1 MTTISED
8 IKKLLGGSNED
19 KLEVI
24 ERRTKERLRVILGVR
39 EIPDQF
45 EHISYEVTLK
55 RFNRIG
61 NEGMASY
68 SQEGLSMTF
77 PESDFAEYQGEIEAW
92 LNSQE
97 DEGELKRG
105 RFRLY

>member
-1 MTTISED
+1 MSIAD
-8 IKKLLGGSNED
+8 DVKKLLSGSIDD

-24 ERRTKERLRVILGVR
+24 ERRTKERLSAILDVDSVPNGL
-39 EIPDQF
+39 

-61 NEGMASY
+61 NEGMSSY
-68 SQEGLSMTF
+68 SQEGLSVAF
-77 PESDFAEYQGEIEAW
+77 PESDFDEYLSEINAW
-92 LNSQE
+92 KDKQDIDNR
-97 DEGELKRG
+97 RG